1 MADFGGQKGQ
11 DALALALASGQSIRD
26 AAAAAGLA
34 ERTATRRVAD
44 PAFRQRVAGLRSD
57 MLARAAGQIAE
68 GMVQAV
74 TTLRQLLSAKSE
86 SVRLAA
92 ARSILEIGP
101 KLHESV
107 NLDERLREV
116 EGRIGYE
123 GNGER
128 P

>member
-1 MADFGGQKGQ
+1 MADIGGRKGQ
-11 DALALALASGQSIRD
+11 EALALALASGQTIRD
-26 AAAAAGLA
+26 AAVAAGLG

-44 PAFRQRVAGLRSD
+44 PAFRQRVAALRSD
-57 MLARAAGQIAE
+57 MLARAAGQMADGMAE
-68 GMVQAV
+68 AV

-101 KLHESV
+101 RLHESLD
-107 NLDERLREV
+107 LDERLRDV
-116 EGRIGYE
+116 EGRLACD
-123 GNGER
+123 GNGGR